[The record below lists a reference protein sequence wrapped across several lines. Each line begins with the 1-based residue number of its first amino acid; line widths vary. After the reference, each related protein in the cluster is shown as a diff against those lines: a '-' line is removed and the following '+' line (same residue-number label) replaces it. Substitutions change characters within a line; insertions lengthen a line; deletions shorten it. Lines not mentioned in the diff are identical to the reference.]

1 MDGFRVF
8 DPQPQREYTR
18 MPKQPI
24 RILGLLVFLACTT
37 TCSVGFADG
46 WTWGPFSKA
55 SSSRDSSPL
64 YSNTSSTKSSWMPSM
79 KMPRMPW
86 SSSTPRV
93 NSYSR
98 SNTSTWG
105 KISKTS
111 KRWWSKTAEVL
122 DPYPDPK
129 PATYSTNSDSKKS
142 NSNWFT
148 GWFQK
153 QESTEPKTANEFLRQ
168 EPLK

>member
-1 MDGFRVF
+1 MPNKLFRVLVTF
-8 DPQPQREYTR
+8 
-18 MPKQPI
+18 
-24 RILGLLVFLACTT
+24 VFLASALE
-37 TCSVGFADG
+37 CSVGLADG

-55 SSSRDSSPL
+55 SPSRDSSPL
-64 YSNTSSTKSSWMPSM
+64 YSKSSSSKSSWVPSM

-86 SSSTPRV
+86 SSNTPRA

-98 SNTSTWG
+98 SNASTWG

-111 KRWWSKTAEVL
+111 KRWWNNTAAAL
-122 DPYPDPK
+122 DPYPDPE
-129 PATYSTNSDSKKS
+129 PATYSTDSRSKKS